1 MSTTPMTTFQVDLAT
16 LGPIYPFVGWEMLLV
31 VLAFA
36 FWIAFHLWQIR
47 FEDRTY
53 QAELHKLR
61 SPDRLEK
68 ALRNHER

>member
-16 LGPIYPFVGWEMLLV
+16 LGPIYPFVGWEVPLV
-31 VLAFA
+31 ILAFL
-36 FWIAFHLWQIR
+36 FWIAFHVWQIR

-53 QAELHKLR
+53 HAELHKLR